1 MYLTRMELDVGKRD
15 TRKGL
20 LSPSIFHGAIESSF
34 PGGRERRLWR
44 VDEFQGRYYLL
55 LLSAQVPDLSHM
67 SGQIGSEEHGRSWE
81 AKVYDT
87 VV

>member
-20 LSPSIFHGAIESSF
+20 LSPSMFHGAIESSF
-34 PGGRERRLWR
+34 SGERERRLWR

-55 LLSAQVPDLSHM
+55 LLSARVPDLSHM
-67 SGQIGSEEHGRSWE
+67 AEQFGTEG
-81 AKVYDT
+81 
-87 VV
+87 